1 MLLSTVSN
9 SLDLYFYLREGDFL
23 LRKVLVWSLYLPLM
37 KNISLLCVKSGAPNP
52 GGQLNR
58 VTLPFLVGTLLL
70 GSQVPNSS
78 IS

>member
-23 LRKVLVWSLYLPLM
+23 LLKVLVWSLYLPLT
-37 KNISLLCVKSGAPNP
+37 KNISLLCVKSGALNPRGQPNCA
-52 GGQLNR
+52 
-58 VTLPFLVGTLLL
+58 TLPFLFGTLLL